1 MSYYVYVL
9 YSETFDRYYI
19 GSTQSVSERISRHNA
34 GVETY
39 TKKYIP
45 WELKISLEKMTRSEA
60 YQLELKLKNLNREK
74 LIKFIKKYDE

>member
-1 MSYYVYVL
+1 MSNYVYVL